1 MPRLVLVPALKYL
14 NVEILLL
21 LSTCM
26 LVAEHVVHVSLPV
39 TAYIV
44 VPAATWAVYTID
56 RLVDSRT
63 TTLTTG
69 RHTFHRRNARWLIP
83 TAGVSLLMAAVLA
96 ALSFPATFWIAGGVV
111 GLWTVLHIPLQR
123 SHRKRWAVVKDLNVG
138 VVFTVAAWILPLT
151 QWWTSGSGVSVL
163 EWLPMFGIM
172 LCTIVMD
179 ILFLS
184 QLDYNHD
191 EQQRLPSIAVAL
203 GWSTMRRLQFLLLAL
218 ILAISVIMS
227 ITTDQPLRAFIA
239 ALPALLYSAARFSGP
254 VDLQRVVLELVPTL
268 WILILWT

>member
-14 NVEILLL
+14 NLEILLL

-26 LVAEHVVHVSLPV
+26 LVAEHVLHVSLPV

-69 RHTFHRRNARWLIP
+69 RHAFHRRNARWLTP

-96 ALSFPATFWIAGGVV
+96 ALSFPATFWLAGGVV
-111 GLWTVLHIPLQR
+111 GLWTLLHIPLQR

-138 VVFTVAAWILPLT
+138 IVFTVAAWILPFT
-151 QWWTSGSGVSVL
+151 QWLASCNRVGIV
-163 EWLPMFGIM
+163 EWLPLFGIM
-172 LCTIVMD
+172 LCTIIMD

-191 EQQRLPSIAVAL
+191 KQQQLPSIAVAL
-203 GWSTMRRLQFLLLAL
+203 GWSTMRRLQFLLLAVFMF
-218 ILAISVIMS
+218 IA
-227 ITTDQPLRAFIA
+227 TDQPLRAFIA
-239 ALPALLYSAARFSGP
+239 ALPALLYSAVRFSGP
-254 VDLQRVVLELVPTL
+254 VDRQRVVLELVPTL